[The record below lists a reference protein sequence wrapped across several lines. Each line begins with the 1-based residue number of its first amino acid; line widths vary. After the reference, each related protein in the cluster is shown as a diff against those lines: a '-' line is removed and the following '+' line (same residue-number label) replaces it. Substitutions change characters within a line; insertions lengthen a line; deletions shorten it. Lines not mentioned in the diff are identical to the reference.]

1 MTNGLHRNNPITSW
15 YQNTRYCG
23 LVLAGVILLLYGR
36 SLSWGFVLD
45 DLRQVRLLEDYHEGR
60 RDTLGLYQFLN
71 SDEGNRMARQS
82 GWYTWWVGD
91 DVRYRHWRPASEYL
105 LYGQYAVFG
114 NQPAG
119 FRAVSIALY
128 MVGAWLVLALFR
140 VISGDERLSRWAA
153 LVFVLMAGH
162 AIPVVFISA
171 QSDVL
176 ALALGVAAMLAAAR
190 FVKTGPAWSL
200 VLAAVLY
207 VVALGSKEACLPLA
221 VLPLG
226 FSWLFRQRPGARRRA
241 WGITA
246 FMMVIGLTWLAF
258 YVRGGYGANNSVML
272 DPLHDPVGYLIAMP
286 QRALALLS
294 SLVIPVNPFLFLLRP
309 RGAPW
314 LLGYCVLGATALAAM
329 AWRIRQGRRGRD
341 GVGLMALWIIPF
353 VPILSCTVPDDRV
366 MLLPSVGFAFL
377 VGVWITG
384 QKSGVG
390 EGRLNRVP
398 LILFVAIH
406 AAFAVGSTQFFKFIA
421 QDRREMLR
429 AAVSGFGRDLSPGDC
444 AFFLNDRRDYHVLF
458 VQLCFEEVAGRRDV
472 SAAFLSDAEDPL
484 VSRVDRH
491 SLRIRS
497 QGVGLF
503 TGFVGGMGTSR
514 DRPKRVGD
522 ELEAGEFTGRI
533 TEVRDGQVREVVL
546 RFRKP
551 LDSDSYR
558 FYWCDPVGRPVPWEL
573 PPMEGE
579 GLGITPTQPGAVRPV
594 RG

>member
-1 MTNGLHRNNPITSW
+1 MTNGQHRSNPITSW

-60 RDTLGLYQFLN
+60 RDSLGLYQFLV
-71 SDEGNRMARQS
+71 SDEDNRMARRM
-82 GWYTWWVGD
+82 GWYPWWVGD
-91 DVRYRHWRPASEYL
+91 DVRYRHWRPASECF

-119 FRAVSIALY
+119 FRAVSITLY
-128 MVGAWLVLALFR
+128 IVGIWLVLVLFR
-140 VISGDERLSRWAA
+140 VVSDDERLSRWAA
-153 LVFVLMAGH
+153 LVFALMAGH

-171 QSDVL
+171 QSDLL

-190 FVKTGPAWSL
+190 FVKTGAAWGL
-200 VLAAVLY
+200 ILAAVLY
-207 VVALGSKEACLPLA
+207 IIALGSKEACLPLA

-226 FSWLFRQRPGARRRA
+226 FSRLSERRPGARQRA
-241 WGITA
+241 WSITA
-246 FMMVIGLTWLAF
+246 LMMVIGLVWLAF

-314 LLGYCVLGATALAAM
+314 LLGYCVLGATALAAI
-329 AWRIRQGRRGRD
+329 AWRIRQSHRGRN

-353 VPILSCTVPDDRV
+353 MPILSCTVPDDRV
-366 MLLPSVGFAFL
+366 MLLPGVGFAFL
-377 VGVWITG
+377 VGAWMTR
-384 QKSGVG
+384 QKSSGG
-390 EGRLNRVP
+390 EGRLNKVP
-398 LILFVAIH
+398 LILFMAVH
-406 AAFAVGSTQFFKFIA
+406 SAFAVGSTQFFNFIA
-421 QDRREMLR
+421 QDRREFLR
-429 AAVSGFGRDLSPGDC
+429 DAVSGFGRELSPGDC

-472 SAAFLSDAEDPL
+472 SAAFLSDAEHPV

-497 QGVGLF
+497 YGVGLF
-503 TGFVGGMGTSR
+503 TGFIGAMGTSR
-514 DRPKRVGD
+514 DRPKREGD

-533 TEVRDGQVREVVL
+533 TEVAGGQVREVVL

-551 LDSDSYR
+551 LESDSYR
-558 FYWCDPVGRPVPWEL
+558 FYWCDPDGRPVPWEL

-579 GLGITPTQPGAVRPV
+579 GSGIAPTQPGTVRPV